1 VTAFVLKIRRHRE
14 DSRKVAKLAQALA
27 LLDPQPTSARPA
39 PRRVA
44 RISLG
49 S

>member
-1 VTAFVLKIRRHRE
+1 VTLPMLKIRHRQT
-14 DSRKVAKLAQALA
+14 DSRKVVKLARALA
-27 LLDPQPTSARPA
+27 LLDPQPASARPA
-39 PRRVA
+39 PRRAA